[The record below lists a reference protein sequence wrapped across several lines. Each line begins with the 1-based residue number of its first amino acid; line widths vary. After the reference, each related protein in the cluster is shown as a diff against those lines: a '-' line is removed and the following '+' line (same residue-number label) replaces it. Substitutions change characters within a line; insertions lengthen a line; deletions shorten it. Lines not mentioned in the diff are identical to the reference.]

1 MSRADS
7 TNVLRVWA
15 LRWRMVMQWIRFK
28 HEASN
33 GRSARGAFVEPRS
46 KFVLCAGLI
55 TGVALSSV
63 GCGDDSGSTTNPQGT
78 AGVGGAAG
86 TGVATGTGGAAAGTT
101 GGAGR
106 APA

>member
-1 MSRADS
+1 MSRAER

-15 LRWRMVMQWIRFK
+15 LRWRIVMQWIRFK
-28 HEASN
+28 HEAPN
-33 GRSARGAFVEPRS
+33 ARPAVAAFAGPRS

-86 TGVATGTGGAAAGTT
+86 TGVAPVAGAAAGT
-101 GGAGR
+101 
-106 APA
+106 